1 MHRANLVQHG
11 ARHICGGERPI
22 VVGSLH
28 TADGV
33 GEDCQRKA
41 WKAGTLLLEGFCS
54 LRQLSTLLEMIA
66 CSLTLRQA
74 STTLTRGSQHPP
86 GSVMACWCTDNTLI
100 TCKLAGEIR
109 VIRKKE
115 KV

>member
-28 TADGV
+28 PADGV

-41 WKAGTLLLEGFCS
+41 WKAG
-54 LRQLSTLLEMIA
+54 
-66 CSLTLRQA
+66 
-74 STTLTRGSQHPP
+74 
-86 GSVMACWCTDNTLI
+86 V
-100 TCKLAGEIR
+100 K
-109 VIRKKE
+109 
-115 KV
+115 